1 MRSSTPGGSCSCG
14 GNGAFGPWSLGSAM
28 GRDCAAF
35 APGASPERRAIP
47 MFPRMRALSEHSVF
61 VFLLQFAVMLA
72 AARGLGAL
80 ARKLKQPSVLGEL
93 LAGILLGPAI
103 FGHLWPAAHK
113 VIFPADLTQEHLLEM
128 LSWIG
133 MIFLILRTGL
143 ELDLRL
149 LRALGRAAVLTSALG
164 ILVPFVSGFALGHW
178 LPAGLLVRGGNRD
191 VFALFL
197 ATAMSISAVK
207 VIAKTLLDLKLT
219 RRDVGAIILAASIAD
234 DTVGWVLLSI
244 VSSIAMSG
252 TVSAGT
258 VLRPLGAT
266 FAVIAFAALIG
277 RPLVLR
283 LIGWIERGRGL
294 EHATTSAIVVLTFAM
309 AALTEKLG
317 IHAVFG
323 AFIAGLLITSSPR
336 VRQGTLDALDS
347 VILGVFAPIFFV
359 YTGLRVTT
367 LALPPWPITVG
378 ILGFAIVGKVIGA
391 GIGAKLGGLR
401 AVSALA
407 VGIGM
412 SSRGSMELVVARI
425 GIDLGVLSPPLYA
438 AIVLIP
444 IVTSFTTPMLL
455 RAAVGRAKPEESE
468 ATRLDEE
475 AEKEKAVIK
484 REGARI
490 LVALSGGPRSFHALR
505 LAAPLARLPGATL
518 VALSVVAE
526 KAVRALGSQRREPLT
541 EEATRETLSKFAA
554 DEHVPDFQPRIIR
567 SPSPANAIYEEV
579 QHGYDLVF
587 VGAGRRR
594 TVANRVL
601 TAALQEGG
609 ASAVL
614 LSGESFPEAFRKI
627 LVATDGAYAARGA
640 TELALLYAK
649 ATGAELAAVSIVD
662 PQLRGT
668 EAGEQSESVGM
679 RVVTEVA
686 ALGAQHGVAV
696 DAHVRWSA
704 SAGRT
709 IVEAAR
715 EVNADLVVLGAM
727 PQLLGRRTFLGNTV
741 EYVLRSAPCPV
752 ALFVPR
758 APRAAAKAA

>member
-1 MRSSTPGGSCSCG
+1 
-14 GNGAFGPWSLGSAM
+14 
-28 GRDCAAF
+28 
-35 APGASPERRAIP
+35 
-47 MFPRMRALSEHSVF
+47 MRALSEHAVY

-72 AARGLGAL
+72 LARGFGAV
-80 ARKLKQPSVLGEL
+80 ARKFRQPGVLGEL
-93 LAGILLGPAI
+93 LAGVLLGPAV
-103 FGHLWPAAHK
+103 FGHLWPAAHAAL
-113 VIFPADLTQEHLLEM
+113 FPSNQEQEHLLEM
-128 LSWIG
+128 LSWLG

-149 LRALGRAAVLTSALG
+149 LRLLGRAALLASAVGIVL
-164 ILVPFVSGFALGHW
+164 PFATGFLLGHAM
-178 LPAGLLVRGGNRD
+178 PAGLLGKVNDRS

-252 TVSAGT
+252 AVSPAA

-266 FAVIAFAALIG
+266 LLVIAGAALVG
-277 RPLVLR
+277 RPLVRR
-283 LIGWIERGRGL
+283 LISWIERGRGI
-294 EHATTSAIVVLTFAM
+294 EHSTTSAVVVLTFAL

-323 AFIAGLLITSSPR
+323 AFIAGLLVTSSPR
-336 VRQGTLDALDS
+336 IRQSALDALDS
-347 VILGVFAPIFFV
+347 ATMGVFAPIFFV

-367 LALPPWPITVG
+367 LSLPPLPITAG
-378 ILGFAIVGKVIGA
+378 ILGLAIVGKVVGA
-391 GIGAKLGGLR
+391 GLGAKLGGLR
-401 AVSALA
+401 AASALA

-425 GIDLGVLSPPLYA
+425 GMDLGVLSPTLYA

-444 IVTSFTTPMLL
+444 IVTSFTTPVLL
-455 RAAVGRAKPEESE
+455 RAAVRAAKPDEDE
-468 ATRLDEE
+468 AARLDEE
-475 AEKEKAVIK
+475 EEKDKAVIK

-490 LVALSGGPRSFHALR
+490 LVALSGGPRSLHAMR
-505 LAAPLARLPGATL
+505 LAAPLARLPGATM
-518 VALSVVAE
+518 VALSVVAQ
-526 KAVRALGSQRREPLT
+526 KTGRALAGQRRRPLT
-541 EEATRETLSKFAA
+541 EEMTRETVAKFAA
-554 DEHVPDFQPRIIR
+554 EEHVPDLQARIVR
-567 SPSPANAIYEEV
+567 ALSPATAIHEEV
-579 QHGYDLVF
+579 QHGYDMVF

-614 LSGESFPEAFRKI
+614 LSGESFPVAFRKI

-640 TELALLYAK
+640 TELAMLYAK
-649 ATGAELAAVSIVD
+649 ANGAELAAVSIVD

-679 RVVTEVA
+679 RVVTDVA

-696 DAHVRWSA
+696 DAHVRWST

-715 EVNADLVVLGAM
+715 EVGADLIVLGAM

-758 APRAAAKAA
+758 APRAAMKAA

>member
-1 MRSSTPGGSCSCG
+1 
-14 GNGAFGPWSLGSAM
+14 
-28 GRDCAAF
+28 
-35 APGASPERRAIP
+35 
-47 MFPRMRALSEHSVF
+47 MRALSEHAVF

-72 AARGLGAL
+72 LARGFGAV
-80 ARKLKQPSVLGEL
+80 ARKFRQPSVLGEL
-93 LAGILLGPAI
+93 LAGILLGPAV
-103 FGHLWPAAHK
+103 FGHLWPAAHAAL
-113 VIFPADLTQEHLLEM
+113 FPANQEQEHLLEM
-128 LSWIG
+128 LSWLG
-133 MIFLILRTGL
+133 MILLILRTGL

-149 LRALGRAAVLTSALG
+149 LRLLGRAALFASAVGIVL
-164 ILVPFVSGFALGHW
+164 PFATGFVLGHGM
-178 LPAGLLVRGGNRD
+178 PAGLLVPGSDRN

-252 TVSAGT
+252 AVSPAA

-266 FAVIAFAALIG
+266 LLIIAGAALIG
-277 RPLVLR
+277 RPIVRRLV
-283 LIGWIERGRGL
+283 GWIERGRGI
-294 EHATTSAIVVLTFAM
+294 EHSTTSAVVVLTFAL

-323 AFIAGLLITSSPR
+323 AFIAGLLITSLPR
-336 VRQGTLDALDS
+336 IRQSTLDALDS
-347 VILGVFAPIFFV
+347 ATMGVFAPIFFV

-367 LALPPWPITVG
+367 LSLPPLGITLG
-378 ILGFAIVGKVIGA
+378 ILGLAIVGKVVGA
-391 GIGAKLGGLR
+391 GLGAKLGGLR
-401 AVSALA
+401 AASALA

-425 GIDLGVLSPPLYA
+425 GMDLGVLSPTLYA

-444 IVTSFTTPMLL
+444 IVTSFTTPVLL
-455 RAAVGRAKPEESE
+455 RAAVGAAKPDEGE
-468 ATRLDEE
+468 AARLDEE
-475 AEKEKAVIK
+475 EEKDKAVIK

-490 LVALSGGPRSFHALR
+490 LVALSGGPRSLHAMR
-505 LAAPLARLPGATL
+505 LAAPLARLPGATM
-518 VALSVVAE
+518 VALSVVAQ
-526 KAVRALGSQRREPLT
+526 KAGRGMSGQRRQPLT
-541 EEATRETLSKFAA
+541 EEMTRETVSRFAA
-554 DEHVPDFQPRIIR
+554 EEHVPDLQPRIVR
-567 SPSPANAIYEEV
+567 ALSPATAIHEEV

-614 LSGESFPEAFRKI
+614 LSGESFPDAFRKI

-640 TELALLYAK
+640 TELAMLYAK

-679 RVVTEVA
+679 RVVTDVA

-709 IVEAAR
+709 IVESAR

-758 APRAAAKAA
+758 APRATAKAA

>member
-1 MRSSTPGGSCSCG
+1 
-14 GNGAFGPWSLGSAM
+14 
-28 GRDCAAF
+28 
-35 APGASPERRAIP
+35 
-47 MFPRMRALSEHSVF
+47 MRALSEHTVYI
-61 VFLLQFAVMLA
+61 FLLQFAVMLA
-72 AARGLGAL
+72 LARGFGAL
-80 ARKLKQPSVLGEL
+80 ARKFRQPGVLGEL
-93 LAGILLGPAI
+93 LAGILLGPAV
-103 FGHLWPAAHK
+103 FGHLLPGAHAAL
-113 VIFPADLTQEHLLEM
+113 FPSNQEQEHLLEM
-128 LSWIG
+128 LSWLG

-149 LRALGRAAVLTSALG
+149 LRLLGRAALLASAVGIVL
-164 ILVPFVSGFALGHW
+164 PFATGFFLGHAM
-178 LPAGLLVRGGNRD
+178 PGGLLVKGSDRN

-252 TVSAGT
+252 AVSPAA

-266 FAVIAFAALIG
+266 LLVIAGAALVG
-277 RPLVLR
+277 RPLVRR
-283 LIGWIERGRGL
+283 LISWIERGRF
-294 EHATTSAIVVLTFAM
+294 EHSTTSAVVVLTFAL

-323 AFIAGLLITSSPR
+323 AFIAGLLITSLPR
-336 VRQGTLDALDS
+336 IRQSTLDALDS
-347 VILGVFAPIFFV
+347 ATMGVFAPIFFV

-367 LALPPWPITVG
+367 LSLPPLGITAG
-378 ILGFAIVGKVIGA
+378 ILGLAIVGKVVGA
-391 GIGAKLGGLR
+391 GLGAKLGGLR
-401 AVSALA
+401 AASALA

-425 GIDLGVLSPPLYA
+425 GMDLGVLSPTLYA

-444 IVTSFTTPMLL
+444 IVTSFTTPVLL
-455 RAAVGRAKPEESE
+455 RAAVRAAKPDEGE
-468 ATRLDEE
+468 AARLDEE
-475 AEKEKAVIK
+475 EEKDKAVIK

-490 LVALSGGPRSFHALR
+490 LVALSGGPRSLHAMR
-505 LAAPLARLPGATL
+505 LAAPLARLPGATM
-518 VALSVVAE
+518 VALSVVAQ
-526 KAVRALGSQRREPLT
+526 KGGRVLTNQRRRPLT
-541 EEATRETLSKFAA
+541 EEMTRETVAKFAA
-554 DEHVPDFQPRIIR
+554 EEHVPDLQPRIVR
-567 SPSPANAIYEEV
+567 ALSPATAIHEEV

-640 TELALLYAK
+640 TELAMLYAK
-649 ATGAELAAVSIVD
+649 ATGAQLAAVSIVD

-679 RVVTEVA
+679 RVVTDVA
-686 ALGAQHGVAV
+686 ELGAQHGVAV
-696 DAHVRWSA
+696 DAHVRWSS

-715 EVNADLVVLGAM
+715 EVNADLIVLGAM

-758 APRAAAKAA
+758 APRATAKAA